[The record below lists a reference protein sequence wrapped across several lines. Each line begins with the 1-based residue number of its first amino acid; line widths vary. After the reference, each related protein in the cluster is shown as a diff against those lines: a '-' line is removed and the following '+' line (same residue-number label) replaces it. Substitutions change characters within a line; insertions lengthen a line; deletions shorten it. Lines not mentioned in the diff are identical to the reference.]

1 MSYCV
6 NCGVQLDRTARRCP
20 LCNTPVVNPK
30 ESIDTASPTP
40 YPKEKGQVDQVKH
53 TDLAILLF
61 SVLGSTSAACGLI
74 NFFVADQSPW
84 SLYIIGACFMLWVFF
99 IPAVLTTKLPI
110 YVFLLL
116 DGIAVAVYCF
126 LISLNTPSRAWFM
139 GLAVPVIT
147 AITLLVII
155 FAFLVRNV
163 HASIL
168 SVSIYLFAEVGILA
182 VCLES
187 FIRYFLHREFAMTW
201 SAIVLICCVCI
212 DIVLVTIITRS
223 RLREAVRRRMHI

>member
-20 LCNTPVVNPK
+20 LCNTPILNPK
-30 ESIDTASPTP
+30 ETVDTTSPTP

-74 NFFVADQSPW
+74 NFFVVDKSSW
-84 SLYIIGACFMLWVFF
+84 SLYIIGVCFMLWVFF
-99 IPAVLTTKLPI
+99 IPAVLSTKLPI

-126 LISLNTPSRAWFM
+126 LISLNTPSRVWFM
-139 GLAVPVIT
+139 ELAVPIT
-147 AITLLVII
+147 TTITLLVII

-168 SVSIYLFAEVGILA
+168 SGAIYLFTEIGILT
-182 VCLES
+182 VSLEC
-187 FIRYFLHREFAMTW
+187 FIRSFLHMEFAMTW

-212 DIVLVTIITRS
+212 DIVLITIITRS